1 MAKKGVLTK
10 SDYLPYE
17 EFLSTLEKLREDRL
31 YWEELYFTI
40 AFASALRVSDIRML
54 KWENVL
60 NKNSIILIEKKTK
73 KNREVRLNDETVSII
88 KLNSSYKCN
97 GIHINNLFKFF
108 VWCEVSKSFTRSI
121 I

>member
-17 EFLSTLEKLREDRL
+17 EFLSTLEKLRGIGFIGRNCILLLHLLRL
-31 YWEELYFTI
+31 
-40 AFASALRVSDIRML
+40 LRVSDIRML

-73 KNREVRLNDETVSII
+73 KNR
-88 KLNSSYKCN
+88 K
-97 GIHINNLFKFF
+97 
-108 VWCEVSKSFTRSI
+108 
-121 I
+121 